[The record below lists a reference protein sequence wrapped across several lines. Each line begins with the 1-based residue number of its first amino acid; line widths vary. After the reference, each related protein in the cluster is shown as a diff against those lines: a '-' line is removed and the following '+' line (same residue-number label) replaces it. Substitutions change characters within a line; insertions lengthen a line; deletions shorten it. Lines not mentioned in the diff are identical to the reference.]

1 LGYGETEREA
11 SKYNAIHAQLT
22 QDPGLQANY
31 GMKERYNMVRQSLLA
46 QGIKDVDT
54 YLIPPDKVPPPE
66 PSAAE
71 QMQQQIAMK
80 QLEMEERKIAVQE
93 QRLALDAE
101 EAKFRMELELAKS
114 QAEIANMNIEA
125 DRRDFDSETKADV
138 AYEEL
143 KILKSQPKEQT
154 TGIVSPNS

>member
-1 LGYGETEREA
+1 
-11 SKYNAIHAQLT
+11 
-22 QDPGLQANY
+22 
-31 GMKERYNMVRQSLLA
+31 LLA

-54 YLIPPDKVPPPE
+54 YLIPPDKIPPPQ
-66 PSAAE
+66 PSPEE

-80 QLEMEERKIAVQE
+80 NMEMEERKIAVQE
-93 QRLALDAE
+93 QRLQLDVE

-114 QAEIANMNIEA
+114 EAEIAKMTTEE
-125 DRRDFDSETKADV
+125 DRKDFDSETKADV

-143 KILKSQPKEQT
+143 KLLKSQPEEQT

>member
-1 LGYGETEREA
+1 
-11 SKYNAIHAQLT
+11 
-22 QDPGLQANY
+22 
-31 GMKERYNMVRQSLLA
+31 
-46 QGIKDVDT
+46 
-54 YLIPPDKVPPPE
+54 
-66 PSAAE
+66 
-71 QMQQQIAMK
+71 MQQQIAMK